1 MSLLIL
7 GLAVFLGVHSIRMV
21 APDWRERMI
30 RQVGLLPWKGLYALV
45 SLLGLIGIIYGY
57 GEAHMAPVVLW
68 QPPLWTRHL
77 AALLMLLAFICVAAA
92 YIPHNWIKAR
102 FGHPM
107 LAGVK
112 TWGFAHLI
120 ANGTLADVVL
130 FGSFMIW
137 AILEYRVHRLRDRAA
152 GVVYRR
158 GHPMLDVIV
167 VLTGAAATGV
177 FALFLHLPLIGVRPF

>member
-57 GEAHMAPVVLW
+57 GEARMAPVVLW

-112 TWGFAHLI
+112 TWGFAHLTFEGDQVTVRMI
-120 ANGTLADVVL
+120 ETPRDGSGTTQVIFEHSFSRRSSAAP
-130 FGSFMIW
+130 GST
-137 AILEYRVHRLRDRAA
+137 
-152 GVVYRR
+152 
-158 GHPMLDVIV
+158 P
-167 VLTGAAATGV
+167 
-177 FALFLHLPLIGVRPF
+177 